1 MNTTGHVKTAAY
13 IKGKCTDI
21 IAELKAKSP
30 NTSVAGFIMDSA
42 AANRS
47 AMSMLDEDGSVRPMV
62 NLQCAAHMLSLLMKD
77 LCKRFNWVDDVFSKV
92 LYISASFNGSEVFR
106 SMLKERCIY
115 EGAAYSGIVT
125 HCDTRFASKYLVEL
139 SVDRHLKTLLS
150 LAGSAAFLELLSQE
164 NETAAKLHNILLGQ
178 YSDPAGVVKRLPV
191 LKKLFDPIKKCLT
204 QVEADRAGLSRMRA
218 LVRELEAHA
227 NSFTQCHEDL
237 CRGVIRKKGQD
248 GKQVTLVSTFHDR
261 LRMFYYK
268 PSMSAAFLLD
278 PINFRLSHDSEI
290 RLPFDALT
298 REEED
303 AAVADMTR
311 LAGENSDALEC
322 ELKNMKLF
330 GMTGLSSLNTMV
342 VRECMLI
349 SEEIMPDGSSRRTS
363 AAMPNRLMCWTE
375 IMQPEFPTLAKVA
388 SIYLSMHSTSCAAE
402 RNLSVFGRLYDKSR
416 GKLQLKRAEK
426 VVYLA
431 VNERIETG
439 CMDTS
444 KEEVLFNDSD
454 IEDDDV
460 EVDAAIDRMA
470 ELLGT
475 GAQDEPAADVDDTEI
490 DLGIAPDDP
499 RAAFF
504 L

>member
-1 MNTTGHVKTAAY
+1 VQIKNTTGYAKTAAY
-13 IKGKCTDI
+13 IKGTCTDFL
-21 IAELKAKSP
+21 AELKARCP
-30 NTSVAGFIMDSA
+30 NTSVAGFVMDSA

-77 LCKRFNWVDDVFSKV
+77 LCKRFDWVEDVFSKV
-92 LYISASFNGSEVFR
+92 LFISASFNGSEQFK
-106 SMLKERCIY
+106 SMLKAQCIH
-115 EGAAYSGIVT
+115 EGVAYSGIVT
-125 HCDTRFASKYLVEL
+125 HCDTRFASKYLVAL
-139 SVDRHLKTLLS
+139 SVDRHLKALLS
-150 LAGSAAFLELLSQE
+150 VAGSAAFLELLRSE
-164 NETAAKLHNILLGQ
+164 NEIAAKLHNILLGQ
-178 YSDPAGVVKRLPV
+178 YCDPGGLVKRLPV
-191 LKKLFDPIKKCLT
+191 LKMLFDPIKKCLT
-204 QVEADRAGLSRMRA
+204 QVEADRSNLSRMRA

-237 CRGVIRKKGQD
+237 CRGVIRKKGQGD
-248 GKQVTLVSTFHDR
+248 KTVTLVTTFDDR
-261 LRMFYYK
+261 LRTFYYK

-278 PINFRLSHDSEI
+278 PVNFRLSHESEI
-290 RLPFDALT
+290 RLPFEALT

-311 LAGENSDALEC
+311 LAGGNSDALEC

-330 GMTGLSSLNTMV
+330 GITGLSSLNMKV

-349 SEEIMPDGSSRRTS
+349 SEEIMPDGSSRRSS
-363 AAMPNRLMCWTE
+363 APTPNRLMCWTE
-375 IMQPEFPTLAKVA
+375 ILQPEFPTLAKVA

-426 VVYLA
+426 VVFLA

-460 EVDAAIDRMA
+460 EEDAAIDRMA
-470 ELLGT
+470 DLLET
-475 GAQDEPAADVDDTEI
+475 GVQDEPAADVDDTEI
-490 DLGIAPDDP
+490 NLGKTNPV
-499 RAAFF
+499 